1 MNRSRFIQQA
11 IGLGPQWQARSGWFE
26 QHPAELERKAWQLAQ
41 QQASQSAATAAEIP
55 PAITAVTEAD
65 AQLAAPLLVTSP
77 AAMAS
82 TPELISVAAPVTAI
96 AEQPAAA
103 PLPLVELSWE
113 QLEQAVANCQ
123 NCQLCQTRSQTV
135 FGRGNPQARW
145 MLIGEAPGEQEDRQG
160 QPFVGK
166 AGQLLDNMLA
176 AAGLD
181 RENDVYI
188 ANVLKCRPPGNRNPA
203 PAEILACSNYLQQQI
218 RHVQPTL
225 ILALGRFA
233 VQTLLQTEQSIG
245 KLRGQLHHYQ
255 GIPLIATY
263 HPAYLLRNLPDKAK
277 AWQDMVLAKQHF
289 NRLSKAASLHT
300 TQPQP

>member
-1 MNRSRFIQQA
+1 MNRSSFIQQA
-11 IGLGPQWQARSGWFE
+11 IGLGPQWQARCGWFE
-26 QHPAELERKAWQLAQ
+26 QHPAELDRQAMQLAQ
-41 QQASQSAATAAEIP
+41 QQACQMPLAGDVTIPVAAATTDDHLPSPIMETSQATVASP
-55 PAITAVTEAD
+55 PDSTLPA
-65 AQLAAPLLVTSP
+65 SP
-77 AAMAS
+77 A
-82 TPELISVAAPVTAI
+82 LD
-96 AEQPAAA
+96 AEQVLVP
-103 PLPLVELSWE
+103 PLPLVELGWE
-113 QLEQAVANCQ
+113 QLEQTVANCQ
-123 NCQLCQTRSQTV
+123 NCQLCHTRTQTV

-145 MLIGEAPGEQEDRQG
+145 MLIGEAPGEQEDKQG

-188 ANVLKCRPPGNRNPA
+188 ANVLKCRPPGNRNPN
-203 PAEILACSNYLQQQI
+203 PEEILACSSYLQQQI
-218 RHVQPTL
+218 HHVQPTL

-245 KLRGQLHHYQ
+245 KLRGQLHQYQ

-289 NRLSKAASLHT
+289 SRLSS
-300 TQPQP
+300 

>member
-1 MNRSRFIQQA
+1 MSRSRFVQQA
-11 IGLGPQWQARSGWFE
+11 MGLGPQWQAREGWFD
-26 QHPAELERKAWQLAQ
+26 QHPAELEKQALLQTAQAQ
-41 QQASQSAATAAEIP
+41 QAEMAATISSLEPEQPSTPMPAVELPRSANQPPVAVNVTTAPVSAPEAAN
-55 PAITAVTEAD
+55 PAI
-65 AQLAAPLLVTSP
+65 LISP
-77 AAMAS
+77 AV
-82 TPELISVAAPVTAI
+82 EVAIP
-96 AEQPAAA
+96 
-103 PLPLVELSWE
+103 SWD
-113 QLEQAVANCQ
+113 QLEQNVANCQ
-123 NCQLCQTRSQTV
+123 RCQLCNTRSQTV

-145 MLIGEAPGEQEDRQG
+145 MLIGEAPGEQEDKQG

-181 RENDVYI
+181 RDRDVYI

-203 PAEILACSNYLQQQI
+203 PEEILACQDYLQQQI

-233 VQTLLQTEQSIG
+233 VQTLLQTEQTIG
-245 KLRGQLHHYQ
+245 RLRGQLHQYQ

-277 AWQDMVLAKQHF
+277 AWQDMVLAKQQF
-289 NRLSKAASLHT
+289 ARLSQSV
-300 TQPQP
+300 

>member
-1 MNRSRFIQQA
+1 MNRSSFIQQA

-26 QHPAELERKAWQLAQ
+26 QHPAELDRQAMQSAQ
-41 QQASQSAATAAEIP
+41 QQASLPPVTDTPPSPPTLAEDHLPAPAMVTSAAAVASTAA
-55 PAITAVTEAD
+55 PAS
-65 AQLAAPLLVTSP
+65 AAPQVTDRPEQPLTSP
-77 AAMAS
+77 
-82 TPELISVAAPVTAI
+82 
-96 AEQPAAA
+96 Q
-103 PLPLVELSWE
+103 PLVELGWE
-113 QLEQAVANCQ
+113 QLEHAVANCQ
-123 NCQLCQTRSQTV
+123 NCQLCHTRTQTV

-188 ANVLKCRPPGNRNPA
+188 ANVLKCRPPGNRNPN
-203 PAEILACSNYLQQQI
+203 PEEILACSSYLQQQI

-245 KLRGQLHHYQ
+245 KLRGQLHQYQ

-289 NRLSKAASLHT
+289 SRLSS
-300 TQPQP
+300 

>member
-1 MNRSRFIQQA
+1 MNRSSFIQQA

-26 QHPAELERKAWQLAQ
+26 QHPAELDRQAMQSAQ
-41 QQASQSAATAAEIP
+41 QQASLPPVADTLPPPLTLAEDHLPAPAMETGAAAVASTAA
-55 PAITAVTEAD
+55 PASAVP
-65 AQLAAPLLVTSP
+65 QVTDHP
-77 AAMAS
+77 
-82 TPELISVAAPVTAI
+82 
-96 AEQPAAA
+96 EQPLAS
-103 PLPLVELSWE
+103 PQPLVELGWE

-123 NCQLCQTRSQTV
+123 NCQLCHTRTQTV

-188 ANVLKCRPPGNRNPA
+188 ANVLKCRPPGNRNPN
-203 PAEILACSNYLQQQI
+203 PDEILACSSYLQQQI

-245 KLRGQLHHYQ
+245 KLRGQLHQYQ

-289 NRLSKAASLHT
+289 SRLSS
-300 TQPQP
+300 

>member
-1 MNRSRFIQQA
+1 VNRSSFIQQA

-26 QHPAELERKAWQLAQ
+26 QHPAELDRQAMQLAL
-41 QQASQSAATAAEIP
+41 QQASLPPPANPEAAPEPAAVADDHVPAPAMVTSKTAAPGTLDSAIP
-55 PAITAVTEAD
+55 AD
-65 AQLAAPLLVTSP
+65 HVAAPLDQ
-77 AAMAS
+77 AQAS
-82 TPELISVAAPVTAI
+82 
-96 AEQPAAA
+96 
-103 PLPLVELSWE
+103 PLPLVELGWE

-123 NCQLCQTRSQTV
+123 NCQLCHTRTQTV

-145 MLIGEAPGEQEDRQG
+145 MLIGEAPGEQEDKQG

-181 RENDVYI
+181 REHDVYI
-188 ANVLKCRPPGNRNPA
+188 ANVLKCRPPGNRNPG
-203 PAEILACSNYLQQQI
+203 PEEILACSTYLQQQI

-245 KLRGQLHHYQ
+245 KLRGQLHQYQ

-289 NRLSKAASLHT
+289 SRLTS
-300 TQPQP
+300 

>member
-1 MNRSRFIQQA
+1 VNRSSFIQQA
-11 IGLGPQWQARSGWFE
+11 MGLGPQWQARTGWFE
-26 QHPAELERKAWQLAQ
+26 QHPAAQ
-41 QQASQSAATAAEIP
+41 QRQAIVQQRQ
-55 PAITAVTEAD
+55 D
-65 AQLAAPLLVTSP
+65 Q
-77 AAMAS
+77 
-82 TPELISVAAPVTAI
+82 AI
-96 AEQPAAA
+96 AEAALSHAVDALQARPAAESPRIPTGQA
-103 PLPLVELSWE
+103 SDASPATVADVSTVAAGQPLLTAGVAQEIQSWDQLVQS
-113 QLEQAVANCQ
+113 VTNCQ
-123 NCQLCQTRSQTV
+123 HCQLCHTRTQTV

-145 MLIGEAPGEQEDRQG
+145 MLIGEAPGEQEDKQG

-181 RENDVYI
+181 RDRDVYI

-203 PAEILACSNYLQQQI
+203 PQEILACQDYLIQQI
-218 RHVQPTL
+218 KHVQPTL

-245 KLRGQLHHYQ
+245 RLRGQLHQYQ

-277 AWQDMVLAKQHF
+277 AWQDMVLAKQQF
-289 NRLSKAASLHT
+289 ARLSQHA
-300 TQPQP
+300 

>member
-1 MNRSRFIQQA
+1 MNRSSFIQQA

-26 QHPAELERKAWQLAQ
+26 QHPAELDRQAMQLAQ
-41 QQASQSAATAAEIP
+41 QQTSLPPATDTVAIPAPDAVANVHMPAPAMETSETAAP
-55 PAITAVTEAD
+55 STLD
-65 AQLAAPLLVTSP
+65 AALAAADVTDH
-77 AAMAS
+77 
-82 TPELISVAAPVTAI
+82 L
-96 AEQPAAA
+96 EQPLAS
-103 PLPLVELSWE
+103 PRPLVELGWD

-123 NCQLCQTRSQTV
+123 NCQLCHTRTQTV

-145 MLIGEAPGEQEDRQG
+145 MLIGEAPGEQEDKQG

-181 RENDVYI
+181 REHDVYI

-203 PAEILACSNYLQQQI
+203 PEEILACSTYLQQQI

-245 KLRGQLHHYQ
+245 KLRGQLHQYQ

-289 NRLSKAASLHT
+289 SRLSS
-300 TQPQP
+300 

>member
-1 MNRSRFIQQA
+1 M
-11 IGLGPQWQARSGWFE
+11 
-26 QHPAELERKAWQLAQ
+26 AQ
-41 QQASQSAATAAEIP
+41 QQASQSAVTAAEIP

-65 AQLAAPLLVTSP
+65 AELAAPLLVTSP

-82 TPELISVAAPVTAI
+82 TPELISAAAPVTAP

>member
-1 MNRSRFIQQA
+1 MNRSSFIQQA

-26 QHPAELERKAWQLAQ
+26 QHPAELDRQAMQLAQ
-41 QQASQSAATAAEIP
+41 QQACQMPLAGDVTIPVAAATTDDHLPSPVMETSQATVASP
-55 PAITAVTEAD
+55 PDSTLPA
-65 AQLAAPLLVTSP
+65 SP
-77 AAMAS
+77 A
-82 TPELISVAAPVTAI
+82 LD
-96 AEQPAAA
+96 AEHVLVP
-103 PLPLVELSWE
+103 PLPLVELGWE
-113 QLEQAVANCQ
+113 QLEQTVANCQ
-123 NCQLCQTRSQTV
+123 NCQLCHTRTQTV

-145 MLIGEAPGEQEDRQG
+145 MLIGEAPGEQEDKQG

-188 ANVLKCRPPGNRNPA
+188 ANVLKCRPPGNRNPN
-203 PAEILACSNYLQQQI
+203 PEEILACSSYLQQQI
-218 RHVQPTL
+218 HHVQPTL

-245 KLRGQLHHYQ
+245 KLRGQLHQYQ

-289 NRLSKAASLHT
+289 SRLSS
-300 TQPQP
+300 

>member
-1 MNRSRFIQQA
+1 MSRSHFVQHA
-11 IGLGPQWQARSGWFE
+11 MGLGPQWQARDGWFE
-26 QHPAELERKAWQLAQ
+26 QHPAELERQAILHSRQ
-41 QQASQSAATAAEIP
+41 QQPLASEASAAAQPPQQAVAAQASPVPSYSNQQPEHSAP
-55 PAITAVTEAD
+55 
-65 AQLAAPLLVTSP
+65 LAAALPMPSDS
-77 AAMAS
+77 AR
-82 TPELISVAAPVTAI
+82 ISVTPS
-96 AEQPAAA
+96 PN
-103 PLPLVELSWE
+103 VEEALLGWE
-113 QLEQAVANCQ
+113 QLEETVANCQ
-123 NCQLCQTRSQTV
+123 RCQLCHTRTQTV
-135 FGRGNPQARW
+135 FARGNPQARW
-145 MLIGEAPGEQEDRQG
+145 MLIGEAPGEHEDRQG
-160 QPFVGK
+160 EPFVGK

-181 RENDVYI
+181 RDRDVYI

-203 PAEILACSNYLQQQI
+203 PEEILACQTYLQQQI

-245 KLRGQLHHYQ
+245 RLRGQLHQYQ

-289 NRLSKAASLHT
+289 ARLS
-300 TQPQP
+300 QPA

>member
-1 MNRSRFIQQA
+1 VSRSTFIQDV
-11 IGLGPQWQARSGWFE
+11 IGLGPQWQARQGWFAD
-26 QHPAELERKAWQLAQ
+26 HPAEQLRQ
-41 QQASQSAATAAEIP
+41 QQSETANTAPAAFAASFAIESAPQEAVHHSELLSQP
-55 PAITAVTEAD
+55 VDQGPVLAIGSPDKTEA
-65 AQLAAPLLVTSP
+65 QLPTSP
-77 AAMAS
+77 S
-82 TPELISVAAPVTAI
+82 PIPVI
-96 AEQPAAA
+96 GKM
-103 PLPLVELSWE
+103 SWDE
-113 QLEQAVANCQ
+113 LEQHVARCEQ
-123 NCQLCQTRSQTV
+123 CQLCQTRSHTV

-145 MLIGEAPGEQEDRQG
+145 MLIGEAPGEQEDKQG
-160 QPFVGK
+160 LPFVGK

-181 RENDVYI
+181 RDRDVYI

-203 PAEILACSNYLQQQI
+203 PQEILACQDYLLQQI

-245 KLRGQLHHYQ
+245 KLRGQLHQYQ

-277 AWQDMVLAKQHF
+277 AWQDMVLAKRQF
-289 NRLSKAASLHT
+289 ARLSQQDQARSESIS
-300 TQPQP
+300 TQK

>member
-1 MNRSRFIQQA
+1 MQS
-11 IGLGPQWQARSGWFE
+11 
-26 QHPAELERKAWQLAQ
+26 AQ
-41 QQASQSAATAAEIP
+41 QQASLPPVADTLPSPLTLAEDHLPAPAMETGAAVVASTAA
-55 PAITAVTEAD
+55 PASAVP
-65 AQLAAPLLVTSP
+65 QVTDCP
-77 AAMAS
+77 
-82 TPELISVAAPVTAI
+82 
-96 AEQPAAA
+96 EQPLAS
-103 PLPLVELSWE
+103 LQPLVELGWE

-123 NCQLCQTRSQTV
+123 NCQLCHTRTQTV

-188 ANVLKCRPPGNRNPA
+188 ANVLKCRPPGNRNPN
-203 PAEILACSNYLQQQI
+203 PGEILACSSYLQQQI

-245 KLRGQLHHYQ
+245 KLRGQLHQYQ

-289 NRLSKAASLHT
+289 SRLSS
-300 TQPQP
+300 

>member
-1 MNRSRFIQQA
+1 MSRSRFVQQA
-11 IGLGPQWQARSGWFE
+11 MGLGPQWQPREGWFD
-26 QHPAELERKAWQLAQ
+26 QHPAELEKQALRQAALAQ
-41 QQASQSAATAAEIP
+41 QAEMAATISSQEPEQPSTPIPAVELPRSANPPPVAVNVTMAPVSLPEAAK
-55 PAITAVTEAD
+55 PAVPA
-65 AQLAAPLLVTSP
+65 SP
-77 AAMAS
+77 AA
-82 TPELISVAAPVTAI
+82 EAAIP
-96 AEQPAAA
+96 
-103 PLPLVELSWE
+103 SWN
-113 QLEQAVANCQ
+113 QLEQNVANCQ
-123 NCQLCQTRSQTV
+123 RCQLCNTRSQTV

-145 MLIGEAPGEQEDRQG
+145 MLIGEAPGEQEDKQG
-160 QPFVGK
+160 LPFVGK

-181 RENDVYI
+181 RDRDVYI

-203 PAEILACSNYLQQQI
+203 PEEILACQDYLQQQI

-245 KLRGQLHHYQ
+245 RLRGQLHQYQ

-277 AWQDMVLAKQHF
+277 AWQDMVLAKQQF
-289 NRLSKAASLHT
+289 ARLSQSA
-300 TQPQP
+300 

>member
-1 MNRSRFIQQA
+1 MSRSHFIQQA
-11 IGLGPQWQARSGWFE
+11 MGLGPQWQARDGWFD
-26 QHPAELERKAWQLAQ
+26 QHPAELEKQAILLALHN
-41 QQASQSAATAAEIP
+41 QAAIPKQTDMEVLAAESAMQTPVADLPSTITTPAEPFP
-55 PAITAVTEAD
+55 PPTAPQHVA
-65 AQLAAPLLVTSP
+65 TS
-77 AAMAS
+77 
-82 TPELISVAAPVTAI
+82 SV
-96 AEQPAAA
+96 
-103 PLPLVELSWE
+103 LVETTLPNWE
-113 QLEQAVANCQ
+113 QLEQTVASCQ
-123 NCQLCQTRSQTV
+123 RCQLCNTRSQTV

-145 MLIGEAPGEQEDRQG
+145 MLIGEAPGEQEDKQG

-181 RENDVYI
+181 RDRDVYI

-203 PAEILACSNYLQQQI
+203 PEEILACQDYLQQQI

-245 KLRGQLHHYQ
+245 RLRGQLHQYQ

-277 AWQDMVLAKQHF
+277 AWQDMVLAKQQF
-289 NRLSKAASLHT
+289 TRLNQTA
-300 TQPQP
+300 

>member
-1 MNRSRFIQQA
+1 MNRSSFIQQA

-26 QHPAELERKAWQLAQ
+26 QHPAELDRQAMQSAQ
-41 QQASQSAATAAEIP
+41 QQASLPPVTDTLPSPLTLAEDHLPAPAMETGAAAVASTAA
-55 PAITAVTEAD
+55 PASAVP
-65 AQLAAPLLVTSP
+65 QVTDHP
-77 AAMAS
+77 
-82 TPELISVAAPVTAI
+82 
-96 AEQPAAA
+96 EQPLAS
-103 PLPLVELSWE
+103 PQPLVELGWE

-123 NCQLCQTRSQTV
+123 NCQLCHTRTQTV

-188 ANVLKCRPPGNRNPA
+188 ANVLKCRPPGNRNPN
-203 PAEILACSNYLQQQI
+203 PDEILACSSYLQQQI

-245 KLRGQLHHYQ
+245 KLRGQLHQYQ

-289 NRLSKAASLHT
+289 SRLSS
-300 TQPQP
+300 

>member
-1 MNRSRFIQQA
+1 MNRSSFIQQA

-26 QHPAELERKAWQLAQ
+26 QHPAELDRQAMQLAQ
-41 QQASQSAATAAEIP
+41 QQACQMPLAGDVTIQVAAATTDDHLPSPVMETSQATVASP
-55 PAITAVTEAD
+55 PDSTLPA
-65 AQLAAPLLVTSP
+65 SP
-77 AAMAS
+77 A
-82 TPELISVAAPVTAI
+82 LD
-96 AEQPAAA
+96 AEHVLVP
-103 PLPLVELSWE
+103 PPPLVELGWE
-113 QLEQAVANCQ
+113 QLEQTVANCQ
-123 NCQLCQTRSQTV
+123 NCQLCHTRTQTV

-145 MLIGEAPGEQEDRQG
+145 MLIGEAPGEQEDKQG

-166 AGQLLDNMLA
+166 AGLLLDNMLA

-188 ANVLKCRPPGNRNPA
+188 ANVLKCRPPGNRNPN
-203 PAEILACSNYLQQQI
+203 PEEILACSSYLQQQI
-218 RHVQPTL
+218 HHVQPTL

-245 KLRGQLHHYQ
+245 KLRGQLHQYQ

-289 NRLSKAASLHT
+289 SRLSS
-300 TQPQP
+300 

>member
-1 MNRSRFIQQA
+1 MNRSSFIQQA
-11 IGLGPQWQARSGWFE
+11 MGLGPQWQARTGWFE
-26 QHPAELERKAWQLAQ
+26 QHPAAQ
-41 QQASQSAATAAEIP
+41 QRQAIVQQRQ
-55 PAITAVTEAD
+55 D
-65 AQLAAPLLVTSP
+65 Q
-77 AAMAS
+77 
-82 TPELISVAAPVTAI
+82 AI
-96 AEQPAAA
+96 AEAALSHAVDALQARPAAESPRIPTGQA
-103 PLPLVELSWE
+103 SDASPATVADVSTVAAGQPLLTAGVAQEIQSWDQLVQS
-113 QLEQAVANCQ
+113 VTNCQ
-123 NCQLCQTRSQTV
+123 HCQLCHTRTQTV

-145 MLIGEAPGEQEDRQG
+145 MLIGEAPGEQEDKQG

-181 RENDVYI
+181 RDRDVYI

-203 PAEILACSNYLQQQI
+203 PQEILACQDYLIQQI
-218 RHVQPTL
+218 KHVQPTL

-245 KLRGQLHHYQ
+245 RLRGQLHQYQ

-277 AWQDMVLAKQHF
+277 AWQDMVLAKQQF
-289 NRLSKAASLHT
+289 ARLSQHA
-300 TQPQP
+300 